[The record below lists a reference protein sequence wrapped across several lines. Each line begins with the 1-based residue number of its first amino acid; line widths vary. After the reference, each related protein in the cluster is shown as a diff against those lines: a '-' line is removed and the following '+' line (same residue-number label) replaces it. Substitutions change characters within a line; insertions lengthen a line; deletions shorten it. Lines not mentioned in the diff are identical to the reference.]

1 MEAAGAARIAFNPL
15 TPAFVAK
22 ALARVAEAEGLPLA
36 PDAAKVLAE
45 RCAGDLRAALDAL
58 QLAAAGA
65 PAPPPSKKVAPAG
78 CLLYLCGRSS
88 GAVHAG
94 AGALRPLMKRADA
107 CSEFGLCSYVS
118 CALVARMSF

>member
-15 TPAFVAK
+15 TPAFAAK
-22 ALARVAEAEGLPLA
+22 ALAGVAAAEGLPLA

-65 PAPPPSKKVAPAG
+65 PAPPPSRKVAPAA
-78 CLLYLCGRSS
+78 CVLKLHGRWS
-88 GAVHAG
+88 GAVSAG
-94 AGALRPLMKRADA
+94 AGVQRPRVKVDA
-107 CSEFGLCSYVS
+107 STDFTSAVLP
-118 CALVARMSF
+118 LAR

>member
-65 PAPPPSKKVAPAG
+65 PAPPPSRKVAPAA
-78 CLLYLCGRSS
+78 CLLKLHGRWS
-88 GAVHAG
+88 GAVSAG
-94 AGALRPLMKRADA
+94 AGVQRPRVKVDA
-107 CSEFGLCSYVS
+107 STDFTSAVLP
-118 CALVARMSF
+118 LAR

>member
-65 PAPPPSKKVAPAG
+65 PAPLPSKKVAPAG
-78 CLLYLCGRSS
+78 CLLHLCGRSS
-88 GAVHAG
+88 GAVFPDTD
-94 AGALRPLMKRADA
+94 ALRLQMKRVDA
-107 CSEFGLCSYVS
+107 SFEPDYAASS
-118 CALVARMSF
+118 LVQ